1 MWAAFFQAFQ
11 QPLYKELIELVD
23 RCAFFIL
30 FGIQADID
38 DERAAGVYIGFIDGL
53 AGSDEADL
61 LEVGRFEFFCTQVV
75 LKKIADQSAL
85 VAKRMN
91 NFVAEFAQVGV

>member
-1 MWAAFFQAFQ
+1 M
-11 QPLYKELIELVD
+11 YKKLIEFVG
-23 RCAFFIL
+23 RCAFFIQ

-38 DERAAGVYIGFIDGL
+38 DERATGVYIGLIDGL
-53 AGSDEADL
+53 AGADKADF
-61 LEVGRFEFFCTQVV
+61 LEVGRFEFFCTQVA
-75 LKKIADQSAL
+75 LKKIADRSAL